1 MLRLQSYDRTSWKSE
16 NSEVFSKYNSFKFCK
31 FAKEFF
37 LYFKVLNISS
47 SLFQTLMNVKKIHRT
62 TANNFVWIFPLL
74 SSVIVATDTHGMLMA
89 AVVMVR
95 DCTVYRNY
103 NYNHTQQ
110 QKQQQLHTMYAAKP
124 LIVKTNYNNTDNN
137 NALFILNTFN
147 NI

>member
-1 MLRLQSYDRTSWKSE
+1 
-16 NSEVFSKYNSFKFCK
+16 
-31 FAKEFF
+31 
-37 LYFKVLNISS
+37 
-47 SLFQTLMNVKKIHRT
+47 
-62 TANNFVWIFPLL
+62 
-74 SSVIVATDTHGMLMA
+74 MA

-124 LIVKTNYNNTDNN
+124 LIAKTNYKNTDNDTD

>member
-1 MLRLQSYDRTSWKSE
+1 
-16 NSEVFSKYNSFKFCK
+16 
-31 FAKEFF
+31 
-37 LYFKVLNISS
+37 
-47 SLFQTLMNVKKIHRT
+47 MNVKEIHRT

-103 NYNHTQQ
+103 NFNHTQQ
-110 QKQQQLHTMYAAKP
+110 QKQQQLHTMYAA
-124 LIVKTNYNNTDNN
+124 NYNNTDNN